1 MESKRII
8 IGIDVSKATLDIC
21 LLKDGQ
27 ASHQVINNTVKAI
40 RSFLKQFD
48 QPERVTVGMEN
59 TGRYNWALYEVL
71 GDCPMVAY
79 VIAPLHL
86 KKSLGLTRGKSDKI
100 DAARIARFV
109 EKNRSELTEWQPPRK
124 QLQQLK
130 VLLTERNYRIK
141 MKRQLQMMRN
151 DYKMMKS
158 IQLDKD
164 MESLNADMIQKVD
177 EQIKTLEQRIEA
189 IIQSDEQLKQQAK
202 LVRSVPGVGKVL
214 CWYLIAKTNEF
225 KSITEPRKM
234 ACYSGVVPFEHQSGS
249 SIKWKQQ
256 VSVFADKIIKT
267 LLHLGAMSAIRLDND
282 LRAYYLRK
290 TAQGKHKMSV
300 LNAIRN
306 KIIHRVYAVLKRQQP
321 YQINLSMS

>member
-48 QPERVTVGMEN
+48 QPEQVTVGMEN

-71 GDCPMVAY
+71 GDCPMVTY

-164 MESLNADMIQKVD
+164 MESLNADMIQKAD

-249 SIKWKQQ
+249 SVKWKQQ
-256 VSVFADKIIKT
+256 VSVFADKMIKT

-300 LNAIRN
+300 LNAVRN